1 MNTLNN
7 EELKAAGLAYFYVL
21 SYDKLYT
28 GEKVTRSF
36 DSMNDA
42 LDFIRLKSE
51 HLYLYNNFN
60 ITALTERA

>member
-1 MNTLNN
+1 MYMTL
-7 EELKAAGLAYFYVL
+7 EELKAAGLAYFYLL

-36 DSMNDA
+36 DSMAKA
-42 LDFIRLKSE
+42 LECIENLAKDP
-51 HLYLYNNFN
+51 HLYNNYH

>member
-1 MNTLNN
+1 MNTLND
-7 EELKAAGLAYFYVL
+7 EQMKAAGLAYFYLL

-36 DSMNDA
+36 DSMNEA

-51 HLYLYNNFN
+51 YLYLYNNFN